1 MTKESCLEAFQ
12 NWRHTSPS
20 LWSVE
25 NIFQFESD
33 PIYPDCKYIHK
44 EKLQLD
50 SLKSY
55 FMPCAKN
62 SYKDLFTFS
71 LYSWFNNQ

>member
-12 NWRHTSPS
+12 NWRHTSPG
-20 LWSVE
+20 LWSIE

-44 EKLQLD
+44 EK
-50 SLKSY
+50 
-55 FMPCAKN
+55 
-62 SYKDLFTFS
+62 
-71 LYSWFNNQ
+71 